1 MKTRTVI
8 SSITVVLAML
18 ANGWMKAAK
27 SASLENDVPRRAFQ
41 SEVYSKFVAVLPHP
55 GCLVT

>member
-18 ANGWMKAAK
+18 ANGWVITVITFIYV
-27 SASLENDVPRRAFQ
+27 LIRAII
-41 SEVYSKFVAVLPHP
+41 Y
-55 GCLVT
+55 TM

>member
-27 SASLENDVPRRAFQ
+27 SASLLTNVPRRAFQ
-41 SEVYSKFVAVLPHP
+41 SEAYSKFVAVFLTL
-55 GCLVT
+55 GAL

>member
-27 SASLENDVPRRAFQ
+27 SVS
-41 SEVYSKFVAVLPHP
+41 
-55 GCLVT
+55 LVTNVPSQGLPE